1 MSEVEL
7 SNDVKFM
14 SHIIEEIC
22 DYAVDNN
29 MNPNETMETIANN
42 LLTILSI
49 STFENWEGVSD
60 EFI

>member
-29 MNPNETMETIANN
+29 MSPNDTMEIIANN

-49 STFENWEGVSD
+49 STFENWEKDGK
-60 EFI
+60 